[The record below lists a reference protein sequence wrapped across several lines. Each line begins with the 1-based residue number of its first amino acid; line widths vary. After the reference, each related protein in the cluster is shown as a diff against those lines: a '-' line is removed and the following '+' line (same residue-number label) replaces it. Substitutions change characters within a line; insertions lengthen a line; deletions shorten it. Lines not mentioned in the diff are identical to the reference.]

1 MKNAGIEVYIFET
14 NNAIDM
20 QQYLM
25 QGNSVESVIK
35 IANAKNDRKS
45 VTI

>member
-14 NNAIDM
+14 NIAIDM

-25 QGNSVESVIK
+25 QGNSIESIMEISK
-35 IANAKNDRKS
+35 AREKRS
-45 VTI
+45 LM